1 MRLSS
6 PSFNHGAAIPREF
19 TCEGK
24 DISPELSWT
33 DAPDDTVSFALLV
46 HDPDAPRAG
55 GFTHWIVYNIPQD
68 VRRIEESAPRKA
80 SAPGLGIQGRNDFG
94 NIGYGGPCPP
104 SGTHR
109 YFATLYALNANL
121 ELGPGAKYQDVIS
134 AIKDKIIAEAV
145 LMGTYAKTGTRAA

>member
-6 PSFNHGAAIPREF
+6 PSFNHGAAIPQEF

-33 DAPDDTVSFALLV
+33 DAPKETVSFAVLL

-55 GFTHWIVYNIPQD
+55 GFAHWIVYNIPKN
-68 VRRIEESAPRKA
+68 VNRIEENVPSTA
-80 SAPGLGIQGRNDFG
+80 SVPALGIQGTNDFG

-104 SGTHR
+104 SGNHR
-109 YFATLYALNANL
+109 YFATLYALNAHL
-121 ELGPGAKYQDVIS
+121 DLGPGAKYKDVVS
-134 AIKDKIIAEAV
+134 AMEGKIIAEAV
-145 LMGTYAKTGTRAA
+145 LLGTYAKTGRKAA